1 MKTAL
6 SVVFYIFGIFSVLFL
21 FVIMSMQFNLNKT
34 EKVTDTFLIIFF
46 IDLEVSFII
55 WGAIILKLE
64 LVKNKAIKLN
74 AIQYRDAK
82 CNKE

>member
-6 SVVFYIFGIFSVLFL
+6 SVVFYIFGIFSVLFS
-21 FVIMSMQFNLNKT
+21 FVIMSMQFNFNET
-34 EKVTDTFLIIFF
+34 EKVIGTILIIFF

-55 WGAIILKLE
+55 LSVIILKSKLS
-64 LVKNKAIKLN
+64 KNKAIKLN
-74 AIQYRDAK
+74 AIQYRDTK

>member
-34 EKVTDTFLIIFF
+34 EKVIDTFLIIFF
-46 IDLEVSFII
+46 IDLEVSFVI
-55 WGAIILKLE
+55 WGVIILKLE

-74 AIQYRDAK
+74 AIQYRDTK

>member
-34 EKVTDTFLIIFF
+34 EKVIDTFLIIFF
-46 IDLEVSFII
+46 IDLEVSFVI
-55 WGAIILKLE
+55 
-64 LVKNKAIKLN
+64 
-74 AIQYRDAK
+74 
-82 CNKE
+82 